1 MVRKLSG
8 ILGFVALVSLCA
20 ASAGAEPFR
29 VGLLLDRGGKDD
41 KSFNSA
47 AFMGATE
54 AKQKLGIQL
63 KEIEAS
69 DDSVFEPALRS
80 FINKKYDLVIAI
92 GVNMSE
98 AVKKVAKDNP
108 TAHIAVVD
116 APVDAPNVKSLMFQE
131 HEGSYLVG
139 AIAAMKSKTGTIGFI
154 GGMDIPLIRR
164 FQMAYE
170 QGAKSVNP
178 KITVITNYTG
188 VTSEAWNNPTK
199 GKELAITQYGR
210 GADIIFTAAG
220 NTNNGVFDA
229 AEKAGKF
236 AIGCDSNQNWIK
248 PGLMLTS
255 MVKRVDLAV
264 YKAIEEASKGKFTPG
279 ITRHGLK
286 DQGIDWAHDQ
296 YNEKLFTK
304 EDLSKIDA
312 LKKRI
317 ISGNINVRD
326 YYTSR

>member
-1 MVRKLSG
+1 MVKKLSR
-8 ILGFVALVSLCA
+8 ILGFTAALSLIA
-20 ASAGAEPFR
+20 ATALADPIK
-29 VGLLLDRGGKDD
+29 VGLILDRGGKDD
-41 KSFNSA
+41 KSFNTA
-47 AFMGATE
+47 AFKGATE

-69 DDSVFEPALRS
+69 DDSVFEPAMKS
-80 FINKKYDLVIAI
+80 FIKKKFDLIIAI
-92 GVNMSE
+92 GVNQAES
-98 AVKKVAKDNP
+98 VKKVARDHP
-108 TAHIAVVD
+108 EAHIAVVD
-116 APVDAPNVKSLMFQE
+116 APVDAPNVKALMFQE

-139 AIAAMKSKTGTIGFI
+139 AIAAMKSKTGIIGFI

-164 FQMAYE
+164 FQVAYE

-178 KITVITNYTG
+178 KITVLTNYTG

-210 GADIIFTAAG
+210 GADVIFAAAG

-264 YKAIEEASKGKFTPG
+264 YQAIEEASLGHFTPG
-279 ITRHGLK
+279 IKYHGLK
-286 DQGIDWAHDQ
+286 DQGIDWALDEH
-296 YNEKLFTK
+296 NAKLFSK

-317 ISGNINVRD
+317 ISGNVRVRD
-326 YYTSR
+326 YYTNR